1 MAIISNELREAKLD
15 AIEGILQED
24 VKGVI
29 ISYDEKRKN
38 FRTEWIVMEEEEYDA
53 WWDV

>member
-29 ISYDEKRKN
+29 ISYDEERKV
-38 FRTEWIVMEEEEYDA
+38 FYTEWIIMEGEEYNV